1 MSGKPGR
8 FGGFLQPAVTAGER
22 EAEVAVEEIP
32 ASSAGLTLTPEPYLL
47 RRFAREEAVA
57 RLGNGVRAATKHRLE
72 DYVRELK
79 RGGWPATEARVMEG
93 MFELLDE
100 DPDFRNR
107 VTVYLTGKA

>member
-1 MSGKPGR
+1 MPGKPSR
-8 FGGFLQPAVTAGER
+8 FGGFLQPAVPAEER
-22 EAEVAVEEIP
+22 EAEVATEEIP
-32 ASSAGLTLTPEPYLL
+32 PAPRGKTSTSEPYLL

-79 RGGWPATEARVMEG
+79 REGWPATEARVMEG

-100 DPDFRNR
+100 DPDFRVR
-107 VTVYLTGKA
+107 VTIYLTGKM

>member
-1 MSGKPGR
+1 MSSKPGR
-8 FGGFLQPAVTAGER
+8 FGGFLQSTTPAGTTEAAVPPKETQAAPGGET
-22 EAEVAVEEIP
+22 
-32 ASSAGLTLTPEPYLL
+32 STSEPYLL

-100 DPDFRNR
+100 DLAFRAR
-107 VTVYLTGKA
+107 VTTYLTGNS

>member
-8 FGGFLQPAVTAGER
+8 FGGFLQPSVTAGER
-22 EAEVAVEEIP
+22 EVEIAVEETP
-32 ASSAGLTLTPEPYLL
+32 TVSAEATSTSEPYLL

-100 DPDFRNR
+100 DPDFRAR
-107 VTVYLTGKA
+107 VTAYLTGKS